1 MQNLHSVNGGRRNF
15 LQSLGGAAASLALS
29 RSAGAASIGPGRR
42 LAGVFPIAFTPFTE
56 DNKLDVDGLAAE
68 VRFCNKGGVHG
79 LVWPQLAS
87 AWSTLSDT
95 ERMDGTEAILSAGKG
110 GKTALVIGVQSPDM
124 AAITRYAKLATK
136 LGADAIISLPPAG
149 VTDEKALLDFY
160 SQVGR
165 MTELPLFA
173 QSTGTMSVDLLV
185 AMYKAIPNFRH
196 VKDEA
201 GDPLTRIAE
210 IRRRTNDELKVF
222 SGFGV
227 QTMITEMQL
236 GFTGHC
242 PYTNLADVYS
252 AAYDLW
258 NQGKKREAFDMFG
271 RIQATASIMP
281 VNTIDVM
288 IARGVFRPGTKV
300 RTAPAVP
307 GAPVKRPAAP
317 AISHE
322 QMRDT
327 LKEYLGPYLK
337 A

>member
-1 MQNLHSVNGGRRNF
+1 MQILASNSGRRTF
-15 LQSLGGAAASLALS
+15 LRTLGGGAATHTVA
-29 RSAGAASIGPGRR
+29 RIAGAASIGSGRR

-124 AAITRYAKLATK
+124 AAITRYAKHASK

-149 VTDEKALLDFY
+149 VTDEKSLLEFY
-160 SQVGR
+160 KQVGR

-173 QSTGTMSVDLLV
+173 QSIGTMSVDLLV
-185 AMYKAIPNFRH
+185 EMYKAIPNFRY

-201 GDPLTRIAE
+201 GDPLTRISE

-222 SGFGV
+222 SGMGV
-227 QTMITEMQL
+227 QTLITEMQL

-288 IARGVFRPGTKV
+288 IARGVFRPGT
-300 RTAPAVP
+300 RIRNAPAVP

-317 AISHE
+317 AMSHE
-322 QMRDT
+322 KMHEALQQ
-327 LKEYLGPYLK
+327 YLGPYLK